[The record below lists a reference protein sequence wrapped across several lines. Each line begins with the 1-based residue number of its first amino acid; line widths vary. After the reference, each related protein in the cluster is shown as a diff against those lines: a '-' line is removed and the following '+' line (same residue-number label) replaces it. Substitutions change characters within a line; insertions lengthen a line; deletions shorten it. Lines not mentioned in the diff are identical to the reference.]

1 MRTSLDCLVCYM
13 KQARSLGQLV
23 AADESAQRR
32 LCDEAGRFITT
43 VDTELSPPENAIALY
58 AAFGRILGSDDPFT
72 RVKQESNELALSLR
86 EEIRGKIEAADD
98 PLRAAVRA
106 AIGGNIIDYAAQH
119 SFDAAQ
125 TMQDCFARDF
135 VVDDYAALR
144 DAVSKAGANVLY
156 LCDNCGEIVFDCLL
170 IEQLQRLGCHVTAAV
185 RGGPI
190 INDATL
196 VDARLCGL
204 TELCPVISSG
214 AACPGTPLALCNEEF
229 LAAFRAA
236 EVIISKGMGNFETL
250 SEVSAPLFFLFTVKC
265 AEVAKHVS
273 RRLGLASGTLK
284 GTGEMVLLRQNM
296 EARQWPA

>member
-23 AADESAQRR
+23 AANESAQRR
-32 LCDEAGRFITT
+32 LCDEAGRFIAT

-58 AAFGRILGSDDPFT
+58 AAFGRVLGSDDPFA
-72 RVKQESNELALSLR
+72 RVKQEGNELALSLR

-135 VVDDYAALR
+135 VVDEYPALR
-144 DAVSKAGANVLY
+144 AAVGNGRKVLY

-170 IEQLQRLGCHVTAAV
+170 IEQLLRLGCHVTAAV

-196 VDARLCGL
+196 DDARLCDMDQ
-204 TELCPVISSG
+204 LCPVISSG
-214 AACPGTPLALCNEEF
+214 IVCPGTPLILCSEEF
-229 LAAFRAA
+229 TAQFQAA
-236 EVIISKGMGNFETL
+236 ELIISKGMGNFETL
-250 SEVSAPLFFLFTVKC
+250 SETAAPIFFLFTVKC
-265 AEVAKHVS
+265 GQVARHLTG
-273 RRLGLASGTLK
+273 RLGLAAGSLRG
-284 GTGEMVLLRQNM
+284 GGEMVLLRQ
-296 EARQWPA
+296 RR

>member
-13 KQARSLGQLV
+13 KQARSIGHLADAD
-23 AADESAQRR
+23 AAAQRR
-32 LCDEAGRFITT
+32 LCDEAGRFIAT
-43 VDTELSPPENAIALY
+43 VDTTLSPPENAIALY
-58 AAFGRILGSDDPFT
+58 AAFGRILGSDDPFA
-72 RVKQESNELALSLR
+72 RVKQEGNELALSLR

-170 IEQLQRLGCHVTAAV
+170 IEQLLRLGCQVTAAV

-196 VDARLCGL
+196 DDARLCGM
-204 TELCPVISSG
+204 EQLCPVISSG
-214 AACPGTPLALCNEEF
+214 IACPGTPLALCSEEF
-229 LAAFRAA
+229 RAQFNAAD
-236 EVIISKGMGNFETL
+236 VIISKGMGNFETL
-250 SEVSAPLFFLFTVKC
+250 SETAAPIFFLFTVKC
-265 AEVAKHVS
+265 GQVVRHLIE
-273 RRLGLASGTLK
+273 RLGLAPDTLR
-284 GTGEMVLLRQNM
+284 GSGEMVLLRQQRGS
-296 EARQWPA
+296 AV

>member
-13 KQARSLGQLV
+13 KQARSIGQLADAD
-23 AADESAQRR
+23 AAAQRR
-32 LCDEAGRFITT
+32 LCDETGRFIAA

-58 AAFGRILGSDDPFT
+58 AAFGRVLGSDDPFA
-72 RVKQESNELALSLR
+72 RVNRESNELALSLR
-86 EEIRGKIEAADD
+86 EEIRRKIEAADD

-144 DAVSKAGANVLY
+144 AAIGSGRNVLY
-156 LCDNCGEIVFDCLL
+156 LCDNCGEIFFNCLL
-170 IEQLQRLGCHVTAAV
+170 IEQLLRLGCQVTAAV

-196 VDARLCGL
+196 DDARLCGM
-204 TELCPVISSG
+204 EQLCQVISSG
-214 AACPGTPLALCNEEF
+214 IACPGTPLALCSEEF
-229 LAAFRAA
+229 RTQFQAA
-236 EVIISKGMGNFETL
+236 ELIISKGMGNFETL
-250 SEVSAPLFFLFTVKC
+250 SETAAPIFFLFTVKC
-265 AEVAKHVS
+265 GQVARHLTE
-273 RRLGLASGTLK
+273 RLGLAPDTLR
-284 GTGEMVLLRQNM
+284 GSGEMALLRQ
-296 EARQWPA
+296 RR

>member
-1 MRTSLDCLVCYM
+1 MRTSLDCLVCFM
-13 KQARSLGQLV
+13 KRARSVGKLAG
-23 AADESAQRR
+23 ADTAAQRQ
-32 LCDEAGRFITT
+32 LCNVAGQFIPA

-58 AAFGRILGSDDPFT
+58 AAFGRVLGSDDPFAQ
-72 RVKQESNELALSLR
+72 VKRESNELALSLR
-86 EEIRGKIEAADD
+86 EEIRAKIEAADE

-144 DAVSKAGANVLY
+144 QAVGARRKVLY
-156 LCDNCGEIVFDCLL
+156 LCDNCGEIVFDYLL
-170 IEQLQRLGCHVTAAV
+170 IEQLQRLGCQVTAAV

-196 VDARLCGL
+196 EDARLCGL

-214 AACPGTPLALCNEEF
+214 IACPGTPLALCSKEF
-229 LAAFRAA
+229 RGQFHAA
-236 EVIISKGMGNFETL
+236 ELIISKGMGNFETL
-250 SEVSAPLFFLFTVKC
+250 SETAAPLFFLFTVKC
-265 AEVAKHVS
+265 GQVARHLAE
-273 RRLGLASGTLK
+273 RLGLASGTLQ
-284 GTGEMVLLRQNM
+284 GTGEMVLLRQ
-296 EARQWPA
+296 ETEERQWPV

>member
-32 LCDEAGRFITT
+32 LCDEAGRFIAT
-43 VDTELSPPENAIALY
+43 VDTKLSPPENAIALY
-58 AAFGRILGSDDPFT
+58 AAFGRILGSDDPFA
-72 RVKQESNELALSLR
+72 RVKQEGNELALSLR
-86 EEIRGKIEAADD
+86 EEIRRKIEAADD

-119 SFDAAQ
+119 SFDAVQ
-125 TMQDCFARDF
+125 TMQECFARDF
-135 VVDDYAALR
+135 VVDEYPALR
-144 DAVSKAGANVLY
+144 EAVSKAGAKVLY

-170 IEQLQRLGCHVTAAV
+170 IEQLLRLGCQVTAAV

-196 VDARLCGL
+196 DDARLCGMDQ
-204 TELCPVISSG
+204 LCPVISSG
-214 AACPGTPLALCNEEF
+214 AACPGTPLALCSEEF
-229 LAAFRAA
+229 RAQFHAA

-250 SEVSAPLFFLFTVKC
+250 SETAAPIFFLFTVKC
-265 AEVAKHVS
+265 GQVAQHLTE
-273 RRLGLASGTLK
+273 RLGFAPGSLK
-284 GTGEMVLLRQNM
+284 GSGEMVLLRQ
-296 EARQWPA
+296 QL

>member
-1 MRTSLDCLVCYM
+1 M
-13 KQARSLGQLV
+13 KQARSLGQLA
-23 AADESAQRR
+23 AADAASQRR
-32 LCDEAGRFITT
+32 LCDEAGRFIAA
-43 VDTELSPPENAIALY
+43 VDTELSPPENAIALH
-58 AAFGRILGSDDPFT
+58 AAFGRILGSDDPFA

-86 EEIRGKIEAADD
+86 GEIRAKIEAADD

-119 SFDAAQ
+119 TFDAAQ

-135 VVDDYAALR
+135 AVDDYPALR
-144 DAVSKAGANVLY
+144 EAIGAGRKVLY

-170 IEQLQRLGCHVTAAV
+170 IEQLQRLGCHVTATV

-196 VDARLCGL
+196 EDARLCGL

-214 AACPGTPLALCNEEF
+214 IACPGTPLALCDPDF
-229 LAAFRAA
+229 QAQFRAA
-236 EVIISKGMGNFETL
+236 DVIISKGMGNFETL
-250 SEVSAPLFFLFTVKC
+250 SEVSAPIFFLFTVKC

-273 RRLGLASGTLK
+273 RRLGLASGTLN
-284 GTGEMVLLRQNM
+284 GAGEMALLRQQTGI
-296 EARQWPA
+296 AA

>member
-13 KQARSLGQLV
+13 KQARSLGQLT
-23 AADESAQRR
+23 AANADSQRR
-32 LCDEAGRFITT
+32 LCDEAGRFVAA

-58 AAFGRILGSDDPFT
+58 AAFGRILGSDDPFAQ
-72 RVKQESNELALSLR
+72 VKRESNELALSLR
-86 EEIRGKIEAADD
+86 GEIRTKIEAANE

-119 SFDAAQ
+119 TFDAAQ

-135 VVDDYAALR
+135 AVDDYAALQQ
-144 DAVSKAGANVLY
+144 AVSVGRKVLY

-170 IEQLQRLGCHVTAAV
+170 IEQLLRLGCHVTAAV

-196 VDARLCGL
+196 DDACLCGM

-214 AACPGTPLALCNEEF
+214 AACPGTPLALCSPEF
-229 LAAFRAA
+229 QAQFHAA

-250 SEVSAPLFFLFTVKC
+250 SETAAPIFFLFTVKC

-273 RRLGLASGTLK
+273 RQLGLAAGTLK
-284 GTGEMVLLRQNM
+284 GTGEMVLLRQDA